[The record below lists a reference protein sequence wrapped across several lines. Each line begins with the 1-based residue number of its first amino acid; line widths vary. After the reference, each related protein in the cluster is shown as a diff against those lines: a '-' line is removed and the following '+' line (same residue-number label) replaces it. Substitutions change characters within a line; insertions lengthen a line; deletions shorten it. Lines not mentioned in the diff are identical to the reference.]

1 MKKQQLLL
9 VVALASAIGVC
20 ASTSA
25 EDNSVLQQ
33 MTPAALGLPVE
44 GKLPS
49 IDGATGWL
57 NSAPLRSADLRG
69 KVVLVDFWTYT
80 CVNWRRTLPYVRAW
94 ADKYK
99 DQGLVVIGVHT
110 PEFDFEKDIDNV
122 RHAMGGMEIHYPV
135 AVDSDRRIW
144 RAFHNEYWPALYL
157 IDAQGHIRYHQFG
170 EGQYARSE
178 EVIQQLLSEAGSSAV
193 PRGLVSVEPKG
204 PEVAADWT
212 NVRSP
217 ESYVGYEH
225 TETFASP
232 GGAVLARNRLYAT
245 PAQLRLNEWALA
257 GDWTVQSEA
266 VVLSKAEG
274 RVAYRFH
281 ARDLNLVMGPAA
293 GGTPVKFRVLI
304 DGQPP
309 ASAHGVDVDEQ
320 GYGTVSEPRMYQ
332 LIRQPSPITDREFE
346 IEFLAPEV
354 QVFDFTFG

>member
-1 MKKQQLLL
+1 MKTQQLLL
-9 VVALASAIGVC
+9 VVALAGAIGAC
-20 ASTSA
+20 GSTSA

-33 MTPAALGLPVE
+33 KTPAALRLPVE

-57 NSAPLRSADLRG
+57 NSTPLRSADLRG

-122 RHAMGGMEIHYPV
+122 RQAMGGMEIHYPV

-144 RAFHNEYWPALYL
+144 RAFRNEYWPAIYL

-170 EGQYARSE
+170 EGEYARSE
-178 EVIQQLLSEAGSSAV
+178 EVIQQLLSEAGSSTV
-193 PRGLVSVEPKG
+193 PRGLVSVEPQG
-204 PEVAADWT
+204 AEVAADWT

-225 TETFASP
+225 TGTFASP
-232 GGAVLARNRLYAT
+232 GGAILARNRVYAI

-266 VVLSKAEG
+266 LVLSKSEG

-293 GGTPVKFRVLI
+293 RGTPVKFRVFI

-320 GYGTVSEPRMYQ
+320 GYGTVAEPRMYQ
-332 LIRQPSPITDREFE
+332 LIRQPSPIADREFE
-346 IEFLAPEV
+346 IEFLGPDV